1 VERSFAWLNG
11 FQSLRIRWLRSERN
25 FLTELSLGCALIALR
40 AAGVLGQLVS
50 NCTYRQIEFSSYTIT
65 LEVNADIMFQ
75 LTHKSILASGSA
87 SLLAYR
93 CANVGFWS
101 LEPSRLPQSI
111 QNRSDFG
118 LKAVIT

>member
-1 VERSFAWLNG
+1 MK
-11 FQSLRIRWLRSERN
+11 QRI
-25 FLTELSLGCALIALR
+25 
-40 AAGVLGQLVS
+40 S
-50 NCTYRQIEFSSYTIT
+50 NCIYRQIKDFSPTIT
-65 LEVNADIMFQ
+65 LEVNADMTFQ
-75 LTHKSILASGSA
+75 PTHKSILAGGFA

-101 LEPSRLPQSI
+101 LEPSRLPQPR